1 MSYDCPK
8 CGSQQTTTFEMVHTQ
23 GTRSGYINAS
33 GVTFG
38 GDVGFAGG
46 QTYSQSLLANQLS
59 PPSEPKITGSTILA
73 SIVASFFASGLIT
86 FLIAYFIRTTG
97 ISVDESTIGLNLIF
111 LYILLIPILATLG
124 CWLHKRALR
133 KLMPGYFEKLREWS
147 NGMICRR
154 CGYIWTK

>member
-1 MSYDCPK
+1 MSYDCPH
-8 CGSQQTTTFEMVHTQ
+8 CGSRQTATFEMIHSQ

-38 GDVGFAGG
+38 GDAGFASG

-59 PPSEPKITGSTILA
+59 PPQEPKIAGRMIVA
-73 SIVASFFASGLIT
+73 SIIASFFASGLVT
-86 FLIAYFIRTTG
+86 YLIASFIRTMG
-97 ISVDESTIGLNLIF
+97 VSVDETKIGLNLLF
-111 LYILLIPILATLG
+111 LYILLIPVLAALG

-133 KLMPGYFEKLREWS
+133 KLMPGYLEKLREWS

-154 CGYIWTK
+154 CGYTWTK